1 MTKLKDVSLTVN
13 TNSVEAIDHAFHK
26 VFDALA
32 KDALA
37 SVAKSS
43 DEILSLSK
51 NFLNQDV
58 SEVLEKF
65 NDLYFGES
73 DKTEQTQVNSQV
85 DDIFDQVKS
94 QVDSNEQI
102 NISID
107 ESEEATKKRLYLS
120 GVQKQLEGLI
130 TLDSGIKE
138 KIMPTI
144 QNMQFEDAV
153 RQRITHL
160 TDGWDLIHDCKSPE
174 DLEAAKRKIADFCCS
189 KHETE
194 SYYGK
199 VLGEPAP
206 ETTEESVMFF

>member
-1 MTKLKDVSLTVN
+1 MPILKDVSLSVN
-13 TNSVEAIDHAFHK
+13 ANSVEALDAAFLK

-32 KDALA
+32 KDALN

-58 SEVLEKF
+58 SDVLEKF
-65 NDLYFGES
+65 HDLYFGDS
-73 DKTEQTQVNSQV
+73 DKTEQTEINSQV

-94 QVDSNEQI
+94 QVDSNQKIEI
-102 NISID
+102 TID
-107 ESEEATKKRLYLS
+107 ESEEQTKKRLYLS

-130 TLDSGIKE
+130 TLDNGLKE

-160 TDGWDLIHDCKSPE
+160 TDGWDIIKDTKTPE
-174 DLEAAKRKIADFCCS
+174 DLEAAKRTIADFCCS

-194 SYYGK
+194 SYYSK

-206 ETTEESVMFF
+206 ETTEESVLFF

>member
-1 MTKLKDVSLTVN
+1 MTSLKDVKLTVN
-13 TNSVEAIDHAFHK
+13 TNSVDAIDAAFLK

-32 KDALA
+32 KDALT

-58 SEVLEKF
+58 SEILEKF
-65 NDLYFGES
+65 HDLYFGDS
-73 DKTEQTQVNSQV
+73 DKSEQTEINSQV

-94 QVDSNEQI
+94 QVDSNEK
-102 NISID
+102 ISISIE
-107 ESEEATKKRLYLS
+107 ESEEQTKKRLYLS

-153 RQRITHL
+153 RQRITHI
-160 TDGWDLIHDCKSPE
+160 TDGWNLIRQTASPA
-174 DLEAAKRKIADFCCS
+174 DLEEAKRKIADLCCS

-206 ETTEESVMFF
+206 ETTEESVLFF